1 MADRH
6 ISGRHKHDPPNSPA
20 FGDSQWDFVR
30 AAKSPTSIRSCTGK
44 EQASL
49 MRRKVFSVE
58 RIEDFLSETVR
69 PILQIELINAFL
81 GVESA
86 GFDTDL

>member
-1 MADRH
+1 
-6 ISGRHKHDPPNSPA
+6 
-20 FGDSQWDFVR
+20 
-30 AAKSPTSIRSCTGK
+30 
-44 EQASL
+44 